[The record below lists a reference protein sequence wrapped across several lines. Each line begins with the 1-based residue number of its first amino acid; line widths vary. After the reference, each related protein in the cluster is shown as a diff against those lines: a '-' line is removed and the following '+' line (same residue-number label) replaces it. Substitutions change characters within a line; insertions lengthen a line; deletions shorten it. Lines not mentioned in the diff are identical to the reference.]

1 MRMIAIDSSGET
13 AGVALWEDGILR
25 GLYDLNYKKTHSET
39 LLPMLDQMLAM
50 AGIRVEEAELIAVAA
65 GPGSFTG
72 LRIGVAMAK
81 GLAAALSVPVLPV
94 PTLEGL
100 AYGGRH
106 FAGVV
111 CPMMDARRG
120 QVYSGIYG
128 FRDMRRTFDRK
139 DGMDFPEATPR
150 KVPESM
156 GESSSC
162 AVEGKDGEPDVLEI
176 LYPGDAMAMEEQL
189 ERLVRLTEPVLFCG
203 DGIRVHEER
212 IGQRLREEGIPFFFA
227 GSSTRYQSAGR
238 VAQRAQ
244 DILEAGGKPVSAA
257 ELAPDYM
264 RRSQAERELAEKQ
277 LGPEGMGTK
286 S

>member
-50 AGIRVEEAELIAVAA
+50 AGIMVEEAELIAVAA

-72 LRIGVAMAK
+72 LRIGIAMAK
-81 GLAAALSVPVLPV
+81 GLSAALSIPVLPV

-100 AYGGRH
+100 AYGGRS

-111 CPMMDARRG
+111 CPIMDARRG

-128 FRDMRRTFDRK
+128 FRDMRRIFAGK
-139 DGMDFPEATPR
+139 
-150 KVPESM
+150 
-156 GESSSC
+156 
-162 AVEGKDGEPDVLEI
+162 EGAAEDKRDVLEI
-176 LYPGDAMAMEEQL
+176 LSPGTALAMEEQL
-189 ERLVRLTEPVLFCG
+189 ERLVERGEPVLFCG

-212 IGQRLREEGIPFFFA
+212 IGERLQKEGIPFFFA

-244 DILEAGGKPVSAA
+244 DILESGGKPVSAA

-264 RRSQAERELAEKQ
+264 RRSQAERELAERQ
-277 LGPEGMGTK
+277 LGPEGAIANN
-286 S
+286 